1 MTTINLTLEGGIP
14 NYLLGEDVTLR
25 FTLELKHPD
34 YYDANILE
42 KLNKTL
48 YNNNEELFTTV
59 ESDYTLSNLPVGE
72 YNVYYTISNLKSNT
86 VTFEVSY
93 YSEISTTESS
103 YEYCRGIENM
113 IPLIITDASG
123 QSGMITISVKDK
135 EEYITLSSYYD
146 VINGYQLSTEAL
158 VIALENLYDTLDS
171 NYTINITYSNSHVT
185 PSSTEFT
192 LIIINQRNTT
202 ITYEIINNT
211 PGNVEINITVIDL
224 MFNTPIPDADIQITG
239 DININTTSGII
250 TDNTLSP
257 GNHIIIVQYPETE
270 NYNASET
277 IINFNVAKY
286 NLNITVDA
294 ISVSKGDKTNTT
306 VNTNETLTDGILE
319 VFVEDNK
326 IATITEFDS
335 SVIIISDVD
344 TSNYNIGNNTVT
356 VKYTGSQIFNNIT
369 ETSTLTLLKR
379 DVSISAG
386 IINITK
392 NVKSTNLTVT
402 FNETV
407 NDGTIKILL
416 NNNIIGSYTITK
428 NTTTANVI
436 IYNTNIPK
444 SPSNITVK
452 YTDSLLYNDAT
463 INTTMTTN
471 KSGTNITIDPIIL
484 DTSNTINLTARI
496 TAIESD
502 ILINEGKIVF
512 KINGKTVKDEDG
524 KEIYA
529 KVLNGIASIEYAVP
543 NNLIGQNITIT
554 ATYTGTSNYNQESAT
569 INTTITAPITTP
581 TITTDNITATS
592 GQKITLTATIT
603 DNDKVIN
610 NGKVVFK
617 INGKTVKDD
626 NGKVIYAKVQ
636 NNIASVEYTIPES
649 MKIGNYTITA
659 TYISTDYD
667 KLISNST
674 MTIVKS

>member
-1 MTTINLTLEGGIP
+1 
-14 NYLLGEDVTLR
+14 
-25 FTLELKHPD
+25 
-34 YYDANILE
+34 
-42 KLNKTL
+42 
-48 YNNNEELFTTV
+48 
-59 ESDYTLSNLPVGE
+59 
-72 YNVYYTISNLKSNT
+72 
-86 VTFEVSY
+86 
-93 YSEISTTESS
+93 
-103 YEYCRGIENM
+103 
-113 IPLIITDASG
+113 
-123 QSGMITISVKDK
+123 
-135 EEYITLSSYYD
+135 
-146 VINGYQLSTEAL
+146 
-158 VIALENLYDTLDS
+158 
-171 NYTINITYSNSHVT
+171 
-185 PSSTEFT
+185 
-192 LIIINQRNTT
+192 
-202 ITYEIINNT
+202 
-211 PGNVEINITVIDL
+211 
-224 MFNTPIPDADIQITG
+224 
-239 DININTTSGII
+239 
-250 TDNTLSP
+250 
-257 GNHIIIVQYPETE
+257 
-270 NYNASET
+270 
-277 IINFNVAKY
+277 
-286 NLNITVDA
+286 
-294 ISVSKGDKTNTT
+294 
-306 VNTNETLTDGILE
+306 
-319 VFVEDNK
+319 
-326 IATITEFDS
+326 
-335 SVIIISDVD
+335 
-344 TSNYNIGNNTVT
+344 
-356 VKYTGSQIFNNIT
+356 
-369 ETSTLTLLKR
+369 
-379 DVSISAG
+379 
-386 IINITK
+386 
-392 NVKSTNLTVT
+392 
-402 FNETV
+402 
-407 NDGTIKILL
+407 
-416 NNNIIGSYTITK
+416 
-428 NTTTANVI
+428 
-436 IYNTNIPK
+436 
-444 SPSNITVK
+444 
-452 YTDSLLYNDAT
+452 
-463 INTTMTTN
+463 MTTN